1 MITAVVIDIIVKDEN
16 KQLCKELK
24 DKMKKFS
31 EDNNIYRTLLYDYH
45 IFCKDNL

>member
-1 MITAVVIDIIVKDEN
+1 MITAVVIDILIKDEN

-24 DKMKKFS
+24 DKMKKIS
-31 EDNNIYRTLLYDYH
+31 EDNNIYRSLLYDYH